1 MRVWNSMV
9 WSFVALLLLVAALAP
24 SEVSAQQA
32 RATNDGTEVRID
44 PDPLSDVIA
53 TLEAGVVLQWVGES
67 GDYYAVSI
75 PGGPGE
81 DDIVGWVLASELE
94 LLGGAVLPDTTDL
107 LIPGG
112 GTPLGGADIPDLQ
125 QQYDQAVERRAAGM
139 SKAIQGLGLAAA
151 TGAIFALFAK
161 PEFEVNDQQSYATES
176 LYQEAVD
183 RNSSAG
189 NLRDLAIMGGAA
201 VAAYGVAQFILGR
214 QRMNELRL
222 ELPRAADPTMQ
233 EQYDHANARRLTGR
247 TRVIWGGALIL
258 ASNGTVAAFSQP
270 VAEDY
275 ATASEYESAVDR
287 RNTIKTAR
295 NWMTAAGILLGAW
308 GTFDWLMGARDMST
322 IEDAARTSARAVPF
336 GAGGDA
342 ATPSVFVGLS
352 DLGPAVGLNWTW

>member
-1 MRVWNSMV
+1 MRVRNSML
-9 WSFVALLLLVAALAP
+9 WSFVALLLLAAALAP
-24 SEVSAQQA
+24 SAVSAQQA

-53 TLEAGVVLQWVGES
+53 TLEAGVVLEWVGES

-125 QQYDQAVERRAAGM
+125 EQYDRAVERRAAGM
-139 SKAIQGLGLAAA
+139 GKAIQGLGLAAA
-151 TGAIFALFAK
+151 TGAMFSIIVEA
-161 PEFEVNDQQSYATES
+161 EVEVDNRDSYRSAAA
-176 LYQEAVD
+176 YQEAVD
-183 RNSSAG
+183 KKSSAG
-189 NLRDLAIMGGAA
+189 SLRDLAIMGGAA
-201 VAAYGVAQFILGR
+201 VAAYGVAQYILGR
-214 QRMNELRL
+214 QKMNELRL
-222 ELPRAADPTMQ
+222 ELPRTADPTMQ
-233 EQYDHANARRLTGR
+233 EQYDQANSRRLSGR
-247 TRVIWGGALIL
+247 KKVIWGGALIL
-258 ASNGTVAAFSQP
+258 ASNGTVAAFGEP
-270 VAEDY
+270 VAENY
-275 ATASEYESAVDR
+275 ATPSEYESAVDR
-287 RNTIKTAR
+287 RNTIKTGR

-308 GTFDWLMGARDMST
+308 GTVDWLLGARDMSR
-322 IEDAARTSARAVPF
+322 IEDTARTSARAVPF